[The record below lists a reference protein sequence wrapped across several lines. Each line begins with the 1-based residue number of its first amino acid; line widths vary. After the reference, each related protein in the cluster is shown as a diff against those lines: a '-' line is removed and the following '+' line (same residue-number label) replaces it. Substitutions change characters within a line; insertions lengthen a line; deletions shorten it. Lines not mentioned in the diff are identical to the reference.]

1 MQSIVIFG
9 KRINCGYL
17 FSAPGVLFFML
28 LAVYPA
34 IYVFY
39 LAFFSAGKGVA
50 VEPAFAGME
59 NFRVV
64 VSSPI
69 FFKVVLQSFE
79 YACIV
84 TLINLTVG
92 LLLAVLLNKK
102 NLNVRFIRTAR
113 TLVLISW
120 ALSPT
125 VVAVMAKVL
134 LHPQIG
140 PVAQILKRIGA
151 DVVFNPLGSIK
162 WSLPTVILTNCY
174 MYMPFYFLTLLAS
187 IQSISDSLY
196 EAATIDGATGRQQ
209 FFRITLPI
217 LKNNLLTLM
226 IFNFCATFT
235 YMDLTWIMTEGGPLN
250 STEVLAT
257 AAYRYAFNGYQ
268 FGAAAAI
275 GAIMF
280 IVAVAFAIVTLRFME
295 HDL

>member
-9 KRINCGYL
+9 KRINSGYL
-17 FSAPGVLFFML
+17 FSAPGVLFFLL

-34 IYVFY
+34 AYVFY
-39 LAFFSAGKGVA
+39 LAFFSSGKGVA
-50 VEPAFAGME
+50 VEPAFAGLE
-59 NFRVV
+59 NFRAVLGSRDFSRVV
-64 VSSPI
+64 I
-69 FFKVVLQSFE
+69 QSLL
-79 YACIV
+79 YACTV

-92 LLLAVLLNKK
+92 LLLAVLLSGKT
-102 NLNVRFIRTAR
+102 LNPHFIRAAR
-113 TLVLISW
+113 SLILVPW

-125 VVAVMAKVL
+125 VVAVMAKIV

-140 PVAQILKRIGA
+140 PVAQLLQKFGSGL
-151 DVVFNPLGSIK
+151 VFNPLGSVR
-162 WSLPTVILTNCY
+162 WSLLTIILTNSY

-187 IQSISDSLY
+187 IQSINDNLY
-196 EAATIDGATGRQQ
+196 EAATIDGATGVQQ
-209 FFRITLPI
+209 FFRITLPL

-235 YMDLTWIMTEGGPLN
+235 YVDLTWIMTQGGPLN
-250 STEVLAT
+250 ATEVLAT
-257 AAYRYAFNGYQ
+257 TAYRLAFNGYQ

-280 IVAVAFAIVTLRFME
+280 VVAVAFAAVTLRFME